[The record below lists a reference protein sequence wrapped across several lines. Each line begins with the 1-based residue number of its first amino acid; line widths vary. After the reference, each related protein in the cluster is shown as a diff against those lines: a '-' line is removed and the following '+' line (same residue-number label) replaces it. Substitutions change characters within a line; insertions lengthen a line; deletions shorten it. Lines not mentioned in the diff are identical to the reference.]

1 MTIYIVI
8 PAHNEALN
16 IVSVASDTCFILKKT
31 NFNFKIIIIDDGSA
45 DETSNLLNKLPFRG
59 SIEILHNN
67 ERYGLGLA
75 LAIGLKHAVS
85 LSTEENDII
94 VVMEG
99 DGTSDVTLLPEIIS
113 NIVRGKDI
121 IIASRF
127 LRKSRLIG
135 FSLSRKIF
143 SYTVNHIFALLCRAP
158 SVKDYTILYRGYRI
172 NVLKKAFFDYGDQLI
187 IMKEFEG
194 NTELLL
200 KLMHYNINISEVPLV
215 YNYSLKKSRSKMN
228 IISTIFGY
236 FSLLYKQINHCAK

>member
-1 MTIYIVI
+1 MTIYVVI

-16 IVSVASDTCFILKKT
+16 IVSVVSDTYLILKKS
-31 NFNFKIIIIDDGSA
+31 NFNFKIIIIDDGST
-45 DETSNLLNKLPFRG
+45 DETSNLLNKLPFNG

-75 LAIGLKHAVS
+75 LAIGLRHAVS
-85 LSTEENDII
+85 LSTDENDI
-94 VVMEG
+94 VVVIEG

-121 IIASRF
+121 TIASRF
-127 LRKSRLIG
+127 LKKSRLIG

-143 SYTVNHIFALLCRAP
+143 SYTVNHILALLCRVP
-158 SVKDYTILYRGYRI
+158 RVKDYTILYRGYRI
-172 NVLKKAFFDYGDQLI
+172 GVLKKAFSDYGGRLI
-187 IMKEFEG
+187 IMQGFEG

-200 KLMHYNINISEVPLV
+200 KLMHYNINILEIPLV
-215 YNYSLKKSRSKMN
+215 YNYSLKKSRSKMS

-236 FSLLYKQINHCAK
+236 FRLFFKQIKSLC